1 MIVVQVVRLDGV
13 YLSGASLDNL
23 WDHAADAVVK
33 RHYSLAADGFPRTA
47 TVVLDLPSAFF
58 SLMWVCARG
67 VCITLSINPSL
78 PRTSLSLM

>member
-58 SLMWVCARG
+58 SLMWVHKTFPAKNH
-67 VCITLSINPSL
+67 LSL
-78 PRTSLSLM
+78 PDVVMD

>member
-1 MIVVQVVRLDGV
+1 MRLDGV
-13 YLSGASLDNL
+13 YLSGASLDDL

-58 SLMWVCARG
+58 SLMWV
-67 VCITLSINPSL
+67 
-78 PRTSLSLM
+78 